1 MPRPKGELYL
11 VDQAG
16 FEYGFNA
23 DMAKHTTL
31 YAVMRDGVRVPW
43 TGSPPVQGGPQSNVL
58 LADDKFPTEAELLQ
72 AKALSQRSGQDLQA
86 EQVAMAA
93 QANQAGQ
100 GAAMPG
106 SVRIPQAQTPS
117 VEGNDIEAGAAP
129 IAGAEPVATGR
140 VEPPST
146 VGGTPPADYEADMPL
161 NPAPMPAP
169 PLPPRRTPPRPP
181 SRV

>member
-1 MPRPKGELYL
+1 MPRAKDDLYL

-23 DMAKHTTL
+23 DMAKHTGL

-43 TGSPPVQGGPQSNVL
+43 TGSPPVQGGPSTNVV

-93 QANQAGQ
+93 QAKQAGQ
-100 GAAMPG
+100 GASPPG
-106 SVRIPQAQTPS
+106 SVRVPQAQVPS
-117 VEGNDIEAGAAP
+117 VEGNDIEANEV
-129 IAGAEPVATGR
+129 GAEPVATGR

-146 VGGTPPADYEADMPL
+146 VGGMAPADYEADMPL
-161 NPAPMPAP
+161 NPAPPAP